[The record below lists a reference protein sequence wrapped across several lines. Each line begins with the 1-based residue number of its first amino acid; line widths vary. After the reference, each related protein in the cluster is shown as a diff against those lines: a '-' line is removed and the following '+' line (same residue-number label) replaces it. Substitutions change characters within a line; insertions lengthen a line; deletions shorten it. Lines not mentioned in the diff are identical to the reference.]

1 MNLLIVCNKSDVK
14 TYETVIKSAPN
25 TSVLGAVTRLTPD
38 FLSEL
43 GSKYNPHA
51 VVVDTSVSVK
61 NTEIDDVIEKIS
73 LHYPYMKILVLTDE
87 NDNKS
92 YPSYCTVKG
101 FISSVELKRL
111 LEKMSSGENYT
122 SERKNANRTD
132 TPQPTGAAEEKT
144 PVNVFQSKVDN
155 LSTLK
160 SSRTKKSSFQKVKKN
175 PIVLAVSIASVI
187 AVVLIAIIVVKSV
200 GKGSPDV
207 ATSDEAQTTAEGLI
221 DAEELLSNGEN
232 STESESG
239 YLVEST
245 TAVAYTPNKTNAAE
259 SKVETQPPNT
269 ANEKNETSS
278 DKSSSASSGSS
289 VNNSN
294 NNSSNNSS
302 GGSSTG
308 GSSSNSN
315 SRNSSSGSSSIGGE
329 PVVSYNKN
337 DEYSNPQSNAVSSV
351 KLSYSS
357 KTLYS
362 NEGLQLSATVYPS
375 TANKSITWSSSNS
388 SVVSV
393 NSNGYITA
401 HKVGSATIT
410 AKANNGVSASCSV
423 KVISKPVN
431 DDIHLSASEYNL
443 SLNQSVTV
451 TLYGSS
457 GVNWSVDENIVAFIG
472 TTKNSI
478 TIKAKSRGTVI
489 LTAKDKS
496 SGKKYLCTIYIR

>member
-87 NDNKS
+87 NDSKS

-187 AVVLIAIIVVKSV
+187 AVVLIAIIIVKSV
-200 GKGSPDV
+200 GKGSTDV

-259 SKVETQPPNT
+259 SKAETQPPNT

-294 NNSSNNSS
+294 NSS
-302 GGSSTG
+302 GGSSNG

-329 PVVSYNKN
+329 PIVSYDNN
-337 DEYSNPQSNAVSSV
+337 GYSNSQSNAVSSV

-423 KVISKPVN
+423 KVISKPVS
-431 DDIHLSASEYNL
+431 DAVHLSASVYYL

-451 TLYGSS
+451 TLYGSN
-457 GVNWSVDENIVAFIG
+457 GAVWSVDENIVAFIG

-478 TIKAKSRGTVI
+478 TIKAKSKGTVI

>member
-259 SKVETQPPNT
+259 SKAETQPPNT

-302 GGSSTG
+302 GGSSNG

-329 PVVSYNKN
+329 PIVSYNN
-337 DEYSNPQSNAVSSV
+337 NGYSNSQSNAVSSV

-423 KVISKPVN
+423 KVISKPVS
-431 DDIHLSASEYNL
+431 DAVHLSASEYNL

>member
-187 AVVLIAIIVVKSV
+187 AVVLIAIIIVKSV
-200 GKGSPDV
+200 GKGSTDV

-259 SKVETQPPNT
+259 SKAETQPPNT

-294 NNSSNNSS
+294 NSS
-302 GGSSTG
+302 GGSFNG

-329 PVVSYNKN
+329 PIVSYDNN
-337 DEYSNPQSNAVSSV
+337 GYSNSQSNAVSSV

-423 KVISKPVN
+423 KVISKPVS
-431 DDIHLSASEYNL
+431 DAVHLSASVYYL

-451 TLYGSS
+451 TLYGSN
-457 GVNWSVDENIVAFIG
+457 GAVWSVDENIVAFIG

>member
-144 PVNVFQSKVDN
+144 PVNIFQSKVDN

-187 AVVLIAIIVVKSV
+187 AVVLIAIIIVKSV
-200 GKGSPDV
+200 GKGSTDV

-259 SKVETQPPNT
+259 SKAETQPPNT

-294 NNSSNNSS
+294 NSS
-302 GGSSTG
+302 GGSFNG

-329 PVVSYNKN
+329 PIVSYDNN
-337 DEYSNPQSNAVSSV
+337 GYSNSQSNAVSSV

-423 KVISKPVN
+423 KVISKPVS
-431 DDIHLSASEYNL
+431 DAVHLSASVYYL

-451 TLYGSS
+451 TLYGSN
-457 GVNWSVDENIVAFIG
+457 GAVWSVDENIVAFIG

-478 TIKAKSRGTVI
+478 TIKAKSKGTVI

>member
-132 TPQPTGAAEEKT
+132 TLQPTGAAEEKT

-259 SKVETQPPNT
+259 SKAETQPPNT

-302 GGSSTG
+302 GGSSNG

-329 PVVSYNKN
+329 PIVSYDNN
-337 DEYSNPQSNAVSSV
+337 GYSNSQSNAVSSV

-423 KVISKPVN
+423 KVISKPVS
-431 DDIHLSASEYNL
+431 DAVHLSASVYYL

-451 TLYGSS
+451 TLYGSN
-457 GVNWSVDENIVAFIG
+457 GAVWSVDENIVAFVG

>member
-187 AVVLIAIIVVKSV
+187 AVVLIAIIIVKSV
-200 GKGSPDV
+200 GKGSTDV

-259 SKVETQPPNT
+259 SKAETQPPNT

-294 NNSSNNSS
+294 NSS
-302 GGSSTG
+302 GGSSNG

-329 PVVSYNKN
+329 PIVSYDNN
-337 DEYSNPQSNAVSSV
+337 GYSNSQSNAVSSV

-423 KVISKPVN
+423 KVISKPVS
-431 DDIHLSASEYNL
+431 DAVHLSASVYYL

-451 TLYGSS
+451 TLYGSN
-457 GVNWSVDENIVAFIG
+457 GAVWSVDENIVAFIG

>member
-259 SKVETQPPNT
+259 SKAETQPPNT

-294 NNSSNNSS
+294 NSS
-302 GGSSTG
+302 GGSSNG

-329 PVVSYNKN
+329 PIVSYDNN
-337 DEYSNPQSNAVSSV
+337 GYSNSQSNAVSSV

-423 KVISKPVN
+423 KVISKPVS
-431 DDIHLSASEYNL
+431 DAVHLSASVYYL

-451 TLYGSS
+451 TLYGSN
-457 GVNWSVDENIVAFIG
+457 GAVWSVDENIVAFIG